1 MITALDKNTALVLI
15 DLQNGIVQFPVVHP
29 IKDIIANAAT
39 LVEAFH
45 NAGLPVV
52 AVNVDPRNSKAFGV
66 RKEPANF
73 SMPPIQDEF
82 VQIVKELGA
91 NPDDIYVTKTAWGA
105 FGTTDLDEK
114 LKALGVTGIV
124 LGGVSTSIGVDTT
137 AREANAKAYNVTFVS
152 DAMTDTSAE
161 AHEYSLKTIFPR
173 IGEIDTTENILK
185 FL

>member
-1 MITALDKNTALVLI
+1 MVTALDKNTALVLI
-15 DLQNGIVQFPVVHP
+15 DLQNGIVNFPVVHP
-29 IKDIIANAAT
+29 IKDIIANAAK

-45 NAGLPVV
+45 KAGLPVV
-52 AVNVDPRNSKAFGV
+52 AVNVDPRNSKAFST

-73 SMPPIQDEF
+73 SMPPIQDEW
-82 VQIVKELGA
+82 IEIIKELGVNA
-91 NPDDIYVTKTAWGA
+91 DDIHVTKTAWGA

-137 AREANAKAYNVTFVS
+137 AREANAEAYNVTFVS
-152 DAMTDTSAE
+152 DVMTDTSAE
-161 AHEYSLKTIFPR
+161 AHEYSLKHIFPR
-173 IGEIDTTENILK
+173 IGETGTTEDVLK